1 MLVQDIAYEFT
12 PKDVEEILGAV
23 AEVEKRQLKVPVS
36 CSSAETNFQ
45 LFWLQHSTVL
55 YQGRYPSRHV
65 WRYAC

>member
-23 AEVEKRQLKVPVS
+23 AAVEKRQLKVPVS

-45 LFWLQHSTVL
+45 
-55 YQGRYPSRHV
+55 
-65 WRYAC
+65 